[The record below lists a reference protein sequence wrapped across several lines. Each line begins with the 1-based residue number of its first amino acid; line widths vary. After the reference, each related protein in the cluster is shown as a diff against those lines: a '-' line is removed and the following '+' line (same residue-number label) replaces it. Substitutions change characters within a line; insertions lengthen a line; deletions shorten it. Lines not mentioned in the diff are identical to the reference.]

1 MFDLSVNLTSVRVLG
16 FSRTRTPAA
25 VLGVACPPV
34 LVVLPTL
41 RVRAPLRRRSPSPI
55 VVMVTGGIVG
65 VLTVR
70 NLTIRLVAVLWV
82 LRVPGG
88 GGDGGGGGGGR
99 RRRCGREDF
108 C

>member
-1 MFDLSVNLTSVRVLG
+1 M
-16 FSRTRTPAA
+16 
-25 VLGVACPPV
+25 
-34 LVVLPTL
+34 
-41 RVRAPLRRRSPSPI
+41 
-55 VVMVTGGIVG
+55 G